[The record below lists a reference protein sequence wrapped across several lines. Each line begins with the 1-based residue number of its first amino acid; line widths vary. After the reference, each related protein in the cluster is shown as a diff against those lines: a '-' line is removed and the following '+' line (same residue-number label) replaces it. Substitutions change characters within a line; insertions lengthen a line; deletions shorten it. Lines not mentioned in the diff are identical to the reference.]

1 MPTLSNLLVQKTQQ
15 EMLSSLLTY
24 LQARGYS
31 LTDFYSGSVQRTL
44 IETDAQGLSDLTA
57 YSANIA
63 QGGFVELALADWLT
77 LLAESQYNI
86 DRLPST
92 ATEGVIRVSAEAGLG
107 SHTIAAGAMLF
118 STPSGLTFFNL
129 ENFSVAEGGHTDT
142 PIKASQTGSAYNVS
156 SNTITVISTPI
167 VGLSCTN
174 QGSWITKA
182 GSDQETDTA
191 LRARCKLR
199 WAELGYGATA
209 DAYRF
214 WALSARSEVKK
225 VKVLDNLPRG
235 QGTVDVIIYGDG
247 ALGSTVVNDVDA
259 YIQIRKP
266 ITADVDVYSATQHN
280 ESIRATIY
288 YKAGTLSLVQAAVTT
303 ELANL
308 QLETPIG
315 GTIYKSRIIESL
327 FVRPYVTNVTLTE
340 PATDVVL
347 TTAQSVSFI
356 LHLTYTL
363 AS

>member
-1 MPTLSNLLVQKTQQ
+1 MLTLSSLLTQKTQQ

-57 YSANIA
+57 YAVAIA
-63 QGGFVELALADWLT
+63 EGGFVELAETDWLT
-77 LLAESQYNI
+77 LLSESQYNLT
-86 DRLPST
+86 RLPAT
-92 ATEGVIRVSAEAGLG
+92 ATEGTIRVTAEAGFG
-107 SHTIAAGAMLF
+107 SFNIAAGEMLF
-118 STPSGLTFFNL
+118 STASGLTYFNTQA
-129 ENFSVAEGGHTDT
+129 FTVAEDSHTDT
-142 PIKASQTGSAYNVS
+142 PIKASQTGAAYNVS
-156 SNTITVISTPI
+156 SNTINIISTPVI
-167 VGLSCTN
+167 GLSCTN
-174 QGSWITKA
+174 QGSWITNA

-191 LRARCKLR
+191 LRTRCKLR

-214 WALSARSEVKK
+214 WALSASPEVKK
-225 VKVLDNLPRG
+225 VRVLDNLPRG

-247 ALGSTVVNDVDA
+247 PLSGAVVSTVDS

-288 YKAGTLSLVQAAVTT
+288 YKPGSLSLVQSAVTT

-315 GTIYKSRIIESL
+315 GTVYKSRILESL
-327 FVRPYVTNVTLTE
+327 FVRPYVTNVTMTE
-340 PATDVVL
+340 PAADVVL
-347 TTAQSVSFI
+347 TTAQSVHFV
-356 LHLTYTL
+356 LHLTYTQ